1 MNFHSFKIAAASLA
15 AGLLLAGAGAA
26 RADGKVVLYCP
37 APGEWCQN
45 VANDFKRSTGIN
57 VDVLRRSAGEIL
69 AQLRAESA
77 RPRGDLWWGGISDS
91 HFVAAAEGL
100 TIPYDTKAVEE
111 LAPWAQ
117 SVYKASNK
125 HAIGTYG
132 ERRRQDFFVRHLL
145 GVEPP
150 NRNADTELTGEV
162 TSQTSSF

>member
-1 MNFHSFKIAAASLA
+1 MKFHSLKTSAASFATSL
-15 AGLLLAGAGAA
+15 LLLAGVGPAH
-26 RADGKVVLYCP
+26 ADGKVVLYCP
-37 APGEWCQN
+37 APGDWCQN

-100 TIPYDTKAVEE
+100 TVPYDTNAVED

-117 SVYKASNK
+117 AVYKASNK

-132 ERRRQDFFVRHLL
+132 IASSRFPEARRTDSDAQESR
-145 GVEPP
+145 
-150 NRNADTELTGEV
+150 A
-162 TSQTSSF
+162 